1 MDIHMSHMNDLILVD
16 DRKGAILRA
25 AFCQGVQFLDDRH
38 ELWNNGVQIM
48 SRPFFQGFCKD
59 RVVCVSAGVGNDLY
73 SLLKINVME
82 HQETDQ
88 FRDHHAWVR
97 IIDLDRSIVGKV
109 MVIAASCGT
118 FLKDKLRAG
127 GNHEILLVD
136 TEQTAVLIGVIRVE
150 EKSQVFGDILFVK
163 GDAVTDYGFIYRVQI
178 KKIQCVGASFVS
190 GNRKFIK
197 SCRVFFSCQ
206 RHRENS
212 VRSLCRTGI
221 RQPEIR
227 SLILYIVLEILM
239 EKTAVIAK
247 SHTVARKI

>member
-48 SRPFFQGFCKD
+48 SRPFFQGFSME

-118 FLKDKLRAG
+118 FLKDKLCAG

-178 KKIQCVGASFVS
+178 KKVQCIGASFVS
-190 GNRKFIK
+190 G
-197 SCRVFFSCQ
+197 
-206 RHRENS
+206 
-212 VRSLCRTGI
+212 SL
-221 RQPEIR
+221 
-227 SLILYIVLEILM
+227 
-239 EKTAVIAK
+239 
-247 SHTVARKI
+247 

>member
-1 MDIHMSHMNDLILVD
+1 
-16 DRKGAILRA
+16 
-25 AFCQGVQFLDDRH
+25 
-38 ELWNNGVQIM
+38 M

-118 FLKDKLRAG
+118 FLKDKLCAG

-150 EKSQVFGDILFVK
+150 EKSQVFGDILLSKEMPSPITDSSTVSRSKRFSVLVRPSYP
-163 GDAVTDYGFIYRVQI
+163 VTG
-178 KKIQCVGASFVS
+178 
-190 GNRKFIK
+190 
-197 SCRVFFSCQ
+197 
-206 RHRENS
+206 
-212 VRSLCRTGI
+212 SL
-221 RQPEIR
+221 
-227 SLILYIVLEILM
+227 
-239 EKTAVIAK
+239 
-247 SHTVARKI
+247 